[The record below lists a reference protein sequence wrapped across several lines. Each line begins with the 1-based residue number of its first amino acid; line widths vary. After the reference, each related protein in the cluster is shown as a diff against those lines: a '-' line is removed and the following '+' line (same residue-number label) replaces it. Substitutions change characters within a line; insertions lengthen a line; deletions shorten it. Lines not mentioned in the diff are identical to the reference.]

1 MENISQD
8 NKDKQDE
15 KKQDI
20 SVYLDFIK
28 NEVDRAMKRKEVL
41 ENKAVVLG
49 TLLSSIVSIS
59 FFDNDI
65 FSLDKNII
73 PKKIIIMVFFILSL
87 ILTYKYT
94 YLVIKPSDY
103 FYIKGKI
110 SIDVNGVLN
119 SSKEKQEKT
128 VLNNYITILEK
139 IHSVCDEKSED
150 FKRAIHYFSAFLI
163 LFIILYVLK
172 N

>member
-1 MENISQD
+1 LENISQD

-20 SVYLDFIK
+20 SAYLDFIK

-49 TLLSSIVSIS
+49 TLVSSIVSVS

-110 SIDVNGVLN
+110 NVNEVLN
-119 SSKEKQEKT
+119 SSKKKQEKT
-128 VLNNYITILEK
+128 ILNNYATILEK
-139 IHSVCDEKSED
+139 IHSVCDQKSED
-150 FKRAIHYFSAFLI
+150 FKKAIHYFSAFLI
-163 LFIILYVLK
+163 LFIILYMLK

>member
-20 SVYLDFIK
+20 SAYLDFIK

-49 TLLSSIVSIS
+49 TLVSSIVSIS

-73 PKKIIIMVFFILSL
+73 PQKIIIMVFFILSL

-110 SIDVNGVLN
+110 NVNEVLN

-128 VLNNYITILEK
+128 ILNNYATILEK
-139 IHSVCDEKSED
+139 FHSVCDQKSED
-150 FKRAIHYFSAFLI
+150 FKKAIHYFSAFLI

>member
-1 MENISQD
+1 MESN
-8 NKDKQDE
+8 
-15 KKQDI
+15 QDI
-20 SVYLDFIK
+20 STYLDFIK

-49 TLLSSIVSIS
+49 TLISSMVSIS
-59 FFDNDI
+59 FFDNGI
-65 FSLDKNII
+65 FSLDNNII
-73 PKKIIIMVFFILSL
+73 PKKIVVMVFFILSL

-110 SIDVNGVLN
+110 NINDVLN
-119 SSKEKQEKT
+119 SSKEKQVKNI
-128 VLNNYITILEK
+128 LNNYVTILEK
-139 IHSVCDEKSED
+139 IHSVCDQKSED
-150 FKRAIHYFSAFLI
+150 FKRAIHYFVAFLI
-163 LFIILYVLK
+163 LFIILYMLK

>member
-1 MENISQD
+1 LENISQD

-28 NEVDRAMKRKEVL
+28 NEVDRAMKRKEIL

-110 SIDVNGVLN
+110 NVNEVLN

-128 VLNNYITILEK
+128 ILNNYATILEK
-139 IHSVCDEKSED
+139 IHSVCDQKSED
-150 FKRAIHYFSAFLI
+150 LKKAIHYFSAFLI
-163 LFIILYVLK
+163 LFIVLYVLK

>member
-8 NKDKQDE
+8 NKDMQDE

-20 SVYLDFIK
+20 SAYLDFIK

-49 TLLSSIVSIS
+49 TLVSSIVSIS

-110 SIDVNGVLN
+110 NVNEVLN

-128 VLNNYITILEK
+128 ILNNYATILEK
-139 IHSVCDEKSED
+139 IHSVCDQKSED
-150 FKRAIHYFSAFLI
+150 FKKAIHYFSAFLI

>member
-15 KKQDI
+15 KKQNI
-20 SVYLDFIK
+20 SGYLDFIK
-28 NEVDRAMKRKEVL
+28 NEVGRAMKRKEVL

-49 TLLSSIVSIS
+49 TLVSSMVSIS

-110 SIDVNGVLN
+110 NVNEVLN

-128 VLNNYITILEK
+128 VLNNYATILEK
-139 IHSVCDEKSED
+139 IHSVCDQKSED

-163 LFIILYVLK
+163 LFVILYILK
-172 N
+172 K